1 MEENNEESKEES
13 KEETKEVEST
23 LSTEKSDFAS
33 ARITLNMYELEAGE
47 KYLIELVKKEGFIGT
62 FE

>member
-1 MEENNEESKEES
+1 MEENNEETKEES
-13 KEETKEVEST
+13 KEETKEAESA
-23 LSTEKSDFAS
+23 KASDFAS
-33 ARITLNMYELEAGE
+33 VRITLNMYELEAGE